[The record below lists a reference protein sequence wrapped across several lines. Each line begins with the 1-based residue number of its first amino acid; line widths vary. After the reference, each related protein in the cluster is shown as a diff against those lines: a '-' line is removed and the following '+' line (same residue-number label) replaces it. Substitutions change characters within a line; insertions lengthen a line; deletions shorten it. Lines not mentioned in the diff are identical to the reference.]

1 MAVAESRPGSE
12 RQRRR
17 YHRQVEELLEQIRR
31 GVDDLERMM
40 AVGVRG
46 AGLRERKRDLARAR
60 ARLAALVGGEAD
72 DRVA

>member
-1 MAVAESRPGSE
+1 MAVAESRPGPE

-17 YHRQVEELLEQIRR
+17 YHRQVEELLEQVRR

-40 AVGVRG
+40 ALRVRD
-46 AGLRERKRDLARAR
+46 AGLRERRSDLARAR